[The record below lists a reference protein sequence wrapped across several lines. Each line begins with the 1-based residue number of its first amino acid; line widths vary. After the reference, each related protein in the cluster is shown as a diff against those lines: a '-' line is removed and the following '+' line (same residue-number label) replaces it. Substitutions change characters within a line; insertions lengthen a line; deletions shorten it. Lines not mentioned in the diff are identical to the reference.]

1 MKPPTLG
8 MILDQQSSSGA
19 FPSTVGRGLDSI
31 VDETCFVTSW
41 VGLLLL
47 QDRDSSR
54 DRHVVEVVSRACNFV
69 ESCES
74 EPGSG
79 QFRFYP
85 RTGSAR
91 RLPIELEPDAD
102 DTALA
107 WMLLLS
113 AGRRSSAEAH
123 RVLVPILSANV
134 QRWVGEGEAPPKRP
148 GLVRT
153 WLGRSGGAN
162 PVDLTVNANV
172 AALLCTLGLRGHWLY
187 CDLVES
193 LCHSVVRS
201 GFAWAPLRR
210 LSPYYAHPIELLL
223 AIDQA
228 VQAGADELVPSRDSL
243 RSQSW
248 ARVDDDVVR
257 AFGRP
262 LCNND
267 HGRPRWRSRVLQAAR
282 AWAKSRPAERQLFS
296 TTEPTHPYSKEVLLC
311 T

>member
-1 MKPPTLG
+1 G

-19 FPSTVGRGLDSI
+19 FPSTVERGLESI
-31 VDETCFVTSW
+31 VDETCFVTAW

-47 QDRDSSR
+47 QNRDSTE
-54 DRHVVEVVSRACNFV
+54 DHDVLAAVSRACCFV

-85 RTGSAR
+85 RTGSTR

-107 WMLLLS
+107 WSLLLS
-113 AGRRSSAEAH
+113 AGRRSQAEAN
-123 RVLVPILSANV
+123 RVLVPIIDANV
-134 QRWVGEGEAPPKRP
+134 QRWVVEGEASPRRP

-153 WLGRSGGAN
+153 WLGRSGGEN
-162 PVDLTVNANV
+162 PIDLTVNANV
-172 AALLCTLGLRGHWLY
+172 AALLCTMGLRGHWLY
-187 CDLVES
+187 RNLVES
-193 LCHSVVRS
+193 LCHAVLQS
-201 GFAWAPLRR
+201 GFALAPLLR

-223 AIDQA
+223 AIDHA
-228 VQAGADELVPSRDSL
+228 VRAGAEDLAAFRDSL

-248 ARVDDDVVR
+248 ARDDDDVVR
-257 AFGRP
+257 ALGRP
-262 LCNND
+262 LCNNV
-267 HGRPRWRSRVLQAAR
+267 HGRPRWRSPVLQAAR
-282 AWAKSRPAERQLFS
+282 AWAKSQSVERQLSS
-296 TTEPTHPYSKEVLLC
+296 TTEPTHPYSKEVSLC